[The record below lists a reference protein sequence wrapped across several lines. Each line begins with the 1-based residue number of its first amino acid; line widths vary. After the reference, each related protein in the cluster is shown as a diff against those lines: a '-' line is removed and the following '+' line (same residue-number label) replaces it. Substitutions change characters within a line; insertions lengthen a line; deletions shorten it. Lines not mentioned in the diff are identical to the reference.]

1 MHRLTKRPAIAIAA
15 TATAGALLLT
25 ACSGSAG
32 NNTTTAASSTIT
44 AAPSTITQA
53 AIDAAM
59 STKTNLTFWTWV
71 PDIQNQ
77 VDLFEAEYPAIHVE
91 VVNVGQGAP
100 HYQKLRTAIKAG
112 TGGPDVVQVEFQYL
126 PSFTQGGD
134 LLDMAPYGAAGI
146 SGDYADWIW
155 SQVSDGEAVYGI
167 PQDIG
172 PMGNLYREDLLAE
185 AGIEV
190 PTTWEQFAEAAR
202 TYRAANPDKYLTNMP
217 GNDAGQFVGLMW
229 QAGARPFG
237 YDGAETVTIDLD
249 TPEVAKVVDFWNTLV
264 RDDLIA
270 VDPDFTD
277 QWYQGLANGRY
288 ASWQGAAWG
297 PVFLQGTAADTSGLW
312 RVAPLPQWD
321 TENPAS
327 GNWGGST
334 DAVLTTTENPIAAAQ
349 LALWINT
356 AHEPA
361 LKFATEQFLFP
372 ASQAILEDSAFL
384 DQEAEFYGGQQVNK
398 EFAAIS
404 ATVTPDFGWLP
415 FMDFAYS
422 SYSETVGKAFADR
435 TDLATA
441 MAAWQDDLKTYA
453 TAQGF
458 TVK

>member
-32 NNTTTAASSTIT
+32 NNTTTAA
-44 AAPSTITQA
+44 PSMITQA

-59 STKTNLTFWTWV
+59 TTETDLTFWTWV

-91 VVNVGQGAP
+91 VVNVGQGAA

-134 LLDMAPYGAAGI
+134 LLDMAPYGVAGI

-297 PVFLQGTAADTSGLW
+297 PVFLQGTAAETSGLW

-334 DAVLTTTENPIAAAQ
+334 DAVLTTTKNPIAASQ

-356 AHEPA
+356 THEPA

-398 EFAAIS
+398 EFADIS

-415 FMDFAYS
+415 FMDYAYS

-441 MAAWQDDLKTYA
+441 MAAWQDGLKTYA